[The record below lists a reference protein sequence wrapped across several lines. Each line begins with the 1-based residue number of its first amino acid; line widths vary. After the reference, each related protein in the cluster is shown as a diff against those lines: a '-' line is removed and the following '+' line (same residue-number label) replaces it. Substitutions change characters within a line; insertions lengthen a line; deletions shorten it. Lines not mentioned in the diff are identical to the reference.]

1 MPNSINWKIATL
13 AAELTADGL
22 IDSDALAFDLPID
35 VAVKTPSTSFSSASW
50 PGSLAGLQSLYDEN
64 GVLYI
69 AAEDADFEGAA
80 TFWDSG
86 QNSFETISFTEWGG
100 TQGVQTATITET
112 STPDYNTQYK
122 DADVEL
128 SAPSISDK
136 NIGEDP
142 LSSISWTTSGT
153 PVTLSAANTYN
164 ITVYNPNLQGNTDG
178 STTVTLTLTDNQGQT
193 STDSITISWRAN
205 RNPTAPT
212 AISFNRTQP
221 VSSGTSVTATASG
234 ATDLEGDTIYYQ
246 FEQVGS
252 TPSLGISTSWSTSTS
267 RSFTVPEYDDG
278 SDSWTVSVRARTSRS
293 SSGTDPS
300 SWFTTTFTGKRPRR
314 YSDYFVIQSITEYN
328 RGSSTSSFNPG
339 NISYPSNIQ
348 EGDLLFLSFGAYTP
362 PGGVSWNN
370 VTTTSGSAVAIKG
383 DDLNNSANTAYA
395 PTITPNSYRNSEP
408 DIVSTAGWERA
419 YNTQTNASSTTAS
432 TYARTGGFAS
442 HVLAADGAIDLA
454 VTPTIDQFYK
464 ITTGTESGTIPLWDW
479 TPTSSFGYGH
489 THMGEVVFVTHV
501 RLYDKFNNAVKISE
515 VSQIYANNNAWRRQ
529 ISTISGYNFEYT
541 FTHNTIGGNGCTDD
555 CIFLAGHILSN
566 GDYNSATGKYM
577 LRHESTTGQND
588 GLYTYGIENYRTIAS
603 ANETGD
609 TYASTS
615 VAPTISGVINIKDY
629 NIDDYRKGRYQQS
642 EVWASA
648 GSSNDDQIGG
658 TNVGVIINALQGT
671 NITCLRLDDVKRVS
685 SRDLKFG
692 YQHDTSAVARETNNQ
707 TGLHHSS
714 GGVAI
719 LQLKAH
725 DTLYDGAY

>member
-35 VAVKTPSTSFSSASW
+35 VAVKTPSTSFSSSAW
-50 PGSLAGLQSLYDEN
+50 PGNLSSLNSTYGEN

-69 AAEDADFEGAA
+69 AAEDTDFEGAA

-122 DADVEL
+122 DANVTL
-128 SAPSISDK
+128 SAPSTSNK

-142 LSSISWTTSGT
+142 YASISWTISGT
-153 PVTLSAANTYN
+153 TVALSSSTSQN

-193 STDSITISWRAN
+193 DTDTITISWRAN

-221 VSSGTSVTATASG
+221 VNPGTSVTATASG
-234 ATDLEGDTIYYQ
+234 ATDPEGDTIYYQ

-252 TPSLGISTSWSTSTS
+252 TPAIGISTSWSTLTS

-278 SDSWTVSVRARTSRS
+278 SDSWSVSIRARTSRS

-314 YSDYFVIQSITEYN
+314 YSDYFIIQSITEYN
-328 RGSSTSSFNPG
+328 RSAGVSAFNPG

-362 PGGVSWNN
+362 PGNVNWNSVAVSN
-370 VTTTSGSAVAIKG
+370 GPAVAIKG
-383 DDLNNSANTAYA
+383 DDLNNSGNTAYS
-395 PTITPNSYRNSEP
+395 TSNDPNTYRNAEP
-408 DIVSTAGWERA
+408 DIVSSAGWERA
-419 YNTQTNASSTTAS
+419 YNTATNSSSTTPS
-432 TYARTGGFAS
+432 TYRRTGGFS
-442 HVLAADGAIDLA
+442 THVEAADGGIDLA
-454 VTPTIDQFYK
+454 VTPTIDLFYK
-464 ITTGTESGTIPLWDW
+464 ITTGNESGTIPLWDW
-479 TPTSSFGYGH
+479 TPTSSFGYAH
-489 THMGEVVFVTHV
+489 AHMGEVVFITHV
-501 RLYDKFNNAVKISE
+501 RLYDEFNNAVKISE

-529 ISTISGYNFEYT
+529 LSTTTSSHNFVYT
-541 FTHNTIGGNGCTDD
+541 FTHNTIGGNGITDD
-555 CIFLAGHILSN
+555 CIFMAGHVLSN
-566 GDYNSATGKYM
+566 GDFNSATSKYE
-577 LRHESTTGQND
+577 LSLSSSTLTNH
-588 GLYTYGIENYRTIAS
+588 GLYTYGIENYRTLAS
-603 ANETGD
+603 ANQLGD

-615 VAPTISGVINIKDY
+615 TAPTQNSYITIRDY
-629 NIDDYRKGRYQQS
+629 NTDNYRKGRYSSS
-642 EVWASA
+642 EVWKSA
-648 GSSNDDQIGG
+648 GSSDDDQIGTTG
-658 TNVGVIINALQGT
+658 GVNILGLQGT
-671 NITCLRLDDVKRVS
+671 NISCLRTDDIKRVS
-685 SRDLKFG
+685 SRSFKFG
-692 YQHDTSAVARETNNQ
+692 YQHDASAVSREENNE

-719 LQLKAH
+719 LQLQAH
-725 DTLYDGAY
+725 DTLYDGTY